1 MSKRGNDNDPEFWKK
16 IRLGATAVVTVGTG
30 MFAAASVLKHHGMGA
45 NFFDEVKAAM
55 QTPPQHTLDMTPG
68 MQQPTDDEE
77 SRAVLQ
83 MQLEFAQ
90 KRNDTQRVE
99 QIQHQLRMLNSNA
112 TQSSNM
118 PTQTTQIQMA
128 HMKMP
133 QIHLPNMQM
142 PQMQTPQ
149 TQLMQTPQ
157 VESTNIDPRH
167 MEGEK
172 FGMLEPNDTSKSG
185 AIEAFA
191 GGSVEHTSGLPKP
204 VESHQK
210 RTPVIQAGDIVEALD
225 PVHGKWVPATVYGFS
240 KGLVKVRW
248 DNPGV
253 DEAGR
258 PFHPIGEVFAE
269 QIRLRHRPAPVM
281 QIVEAPSFSR
291 EDRPAD
297 PIVPPDGLQVGD
309 TCYALG
315 QMVSKK
321 WFSAKLIG
329 VRANSPPMRVK
340 YISTLDGNTTDL
352 LLPSPRTDYV
362 NIDQVRRGKPVD
374 AVPEGPRRRLE
385 DKVGGVEKATTHDDN
400 KNAAQ
405 NQDDGNPTAPQMCGV
420 CDRSVDE
427 CNMISCACKK
437 CFHISCLTPQLE
449 QMPEGDWLCPAC
461 ILKK

>member
-30 MFAAASVLKHHGMGA
+30 MFAAASVLKHQGMGA
-45 NFFDEVKAAM
+45 NFFDEVTAAM
-55 QTPPQHTLDMTPG
+55 QAPPQHILDMKPG
-68 MQQPTDDEE
+68 VEQPTDDEE
-77 SRAVLQ
+77 SQAVLQ
-83 MQLEFAQ
+83 MQLEFAR

-167 MEGEK
+167 MEGIDPRHMEGEQMQEGE
-172 FGMLEPNDTSKSG
+172 FGILKSNDTSKSG

-191 GGSVEHTSGLPKP
+191 GGSVEQTSGLRKP
-204 VESHQK
+204 IESHRQK
-210 RTPVIQAGDIVEALD
+210 TTPVQAGDIVDALD
-225 PVHGKWVPATVYGFS
+225 PVHGKWVPATVYGFG

-281 QIVEAPSFSR
+281 QIVEAPSFSM

-297 PIVPPDGLQVGD
+297 PVVPPDDLQVGD

-321 WFSAKLIG
+321 WFTAKLIG

-340 YISTLDGNTTDL
+340 YISTLDGNTSDL

-385 DKVGGVEKATTHDDN
+385 DKGGGVETATTPDDD
-400 KNAAQ
+400 KNAAP
-405 NQDDGNPTAPQMCGV
+405 NQDDGKAIAPQMCAV

-427 CNMISCACKK
+427 CDMISCA
-437 CFHISCLTPQLE
+437 
-449 QMPEGDWLCPAC
+449 
-461 ILKK
+461 